1 VNSISHLPV
10 TKKSGRDKMKNK
22 DRKNYQQ
29 LDDETLTRQS
39 QQGEIM
45 ALDVLLERYRL
56 LIRRYLLS
64 LINDPDAVED
74 IIQDTFLKVFKSIHQ
89 YRGEASFKSWLFVIA
104 RNSWKNYLRSHQYQK
119 RINQFED
126 VYDLNIAAE
135 QCPENTFMQQQ
146 QSKLM
151 RIAINALPS
160 KQRKTLSL
168 RINQQLPFAIIAVV
182 MQCSLSTAKANH
194 YFGVKTVERMI
205 AT

>member
-1 VNSISHLPV
+1 
-10 TKKSGRDKMKNK
+10 MKNK

-29 LDDETLTRQS
+29 LNDETLTRQS

-56 LIRRYLLS
+56 MVRRYLLS

-89 YRGEASFKSWLFVIA
+89 YRAEASFKSWLFVIT
-104 RNSWKNYLRSHQYQK
+104 RNSWKNYLRSHQYQT

-135 QCPENTFMQQQ
+135 QFPENTFMQQQ
-146 QSKLM
+146 ESKMLC
-151 RIAINALPS
+151 IAINALPS
-160 KQRKTLSL
+160 KQRATLYL
-168 RINQQLPFAIIAVV
+168 RINQQLPFAIIAAV

-205 AT
+205 AA